1 MLTLEKLSLQ
11 IGDFA
16 LHDISLEIKKGEYFV
31 ILGRTGSGKT
41 LLLESIAGIRPVSG
55 RILLEEKEITD
66 LVPEKRHI
74 GFVYQDF
81 MLFPHKNVRQNI
93 LFSAAY
99 LPGGE
104 DPARLKEL
112 LGLLQIEALVERDVR
127 TLSGGEK
134 QRVAIAR
141 ALYAQPDVLLLDE
154 PLSAVDPS
162 MRDQIMDLLKHIAEH
177 YGVTIVHV
185 THNFREAAC
194 LAERIAILLD
204 GRIVQTGSADE
215 VLAHPKTL
223 QVARFLGFKNIF
235 EGSLL
240 GIDAPHISIDPNA
253 IRLCKEKPHD
263 SPLHRTKLL
272 EVRYAV
278 DHYKV
283 YTELAGHTL
292 FLKTPKPLFAKLKLQ
307 VGDECYLCIDEKGV
321 LPL

>member
-1 MLTLEKLSLQ
+1 
-11 IGDFA
+11 
-16 LHDISLEIKKGEYFV
+16 
-31 ILGRTGSGKT
+31 
-41 LLLESIAGIRPVSG
+41 
-55 RILLEEKEITD
+55 
-66 LVPEKRHI
+66 
-74 GFVYQDF
+74 
-81 MLFPHKNVRQNI
+81 
-93 LFSAAY
+93 
-99 LPGGE
+99 
-104 DPARLKEL
+104 
-112 LGLLQIEALVERDVR
+112 VR

-134 QRVAIAR
+134 QRIAIAR
-141 ALYAQPDVLLLDE
+141 ALYARPDVLLLDE

-162 MRDQIMDLLKHIAEH
+162 MRDQIMALLKHIAEH

-215 VLAHPKTL
+215 VLVHPKTL

-278 DHYKV
+278 DHYKI
-283 YTELAGHTL
+283 YTELAGHTF

-307 VGDECYLCIDEKGV
+307 VGDECYLCIDERGV